1 MLIFVNNFIFFYWHP
16 TKIEFFT
23 FYNCKIVLI
32 MLQKFGQ
39 LILASFLGAA
49 LTVGAT
55 VFFKKGQPFNYANSS
70 TPAYLTGQKFDVAGY
85 PAEGFT
91 GAADKVLPA
100 VVHIRSIGKAKSSA
114 NSLFDMEEIPESFRR
129 FFGDPSPRK
138 QPKQEGTGSGVII
151 STDGFIVTNNH
162 VVADADQIEITLH
175 DRRLLNAKIIG
186 LDPNT
191 DVALIK
197 VDAENLPT
205 LAFADSDK
213 LRVGEWVVAV
223 GNPFNLASTVTA
235 GIISA
240 IGRSINIL
248 EGKAPIESFI
258 QTDAVVNPGNSGG
271 ALVNTNGD
279 LIGINTAIASPTGV
293 FAGYSF
299 AVPSNIVA
307 KIVTDLRE
315 HGTVQRGYLGA
326 IIRGIDGRFAQE
338 LNLPVN
344 EGVYVDSVL
353 SDGAAA
359 KAGIKKGDIIKEI
372 DGQQTATSAKLLELV
387 GRKRPGDEM
396 TVTILRNGA
405 EKNISVTLRNS
416 SGNTEIVSKTASS
429 ATLERLGAT
438 FSDLTKAEREKLK
451 VEGVKVEQLSAGLL
465 RRYTDIEEGFIIT
478 RIDRQD
484 VKSVAELKKA
494 LENKDGGLLIEGRY
508 PDSPRK
514 YYYGL
519 GIEE

>member
-1 MLIFVNNFIFFYWHP
+1 MQNKFV
-16 TKIEFFT
+16 
-23 FYNCKIVLI
+23 
-32 MLQKFGQ
+32 Q
-39 LILASFLGAA
+39 LILASILGAA
-49 LTVGAT
+49 ITITASAL
-55 VFFKKGQPFNYANSS
+55 FRKGEPFNYANPS
-70 TPAYLTGQKFDVAGY
+70 TPAYLTNQKGALSGI
-85 PAEGFT
+85 PSEGFT
-91 GAADKVLPA
+91 MAAEKVLPA
-100 VVHIRSIGKAKSSA
+100 VVHIRSIGKAKS
-114 NSLFDMEEIPESFRR
+114 NTGGMFDMEEIPETFRR
-129 FFGDPSPRK
+129 FFGNPEPRQ

-151 STDGFIVTNNH
+151 SADGYIVTNNH
-162 VVADADQIEITLH
+162 VVADADKIEITLH
-175 DRRLLNAKIIG
+175 DKRLLTAKVIG

-197 VDAENLPT
+197 IDAENLPT
-205 LAFADSDK
+205 LSFANSDALK
-213 LRVGEWVVAV
+213 VGEWVVAV
-223 GNPFNLASTVTA
+223 GNPFNLESTVTA

-271 ALVNTNGD
+271 ALVNTQGD

-326 IIRGIDGRFAQE
+326 IIRGIDGRYAQE
-338 LNLPVN
+338 MKLPVN
-344 EGVYVDSVL
+344 EGVYIDSVL

-359 KAGIKKGDIIKEI
+359 KAGLKKGDIIKEM
-372 DGQQTATSAKLLELV
+372 DGVSISTSSKLLEMV
-387 GRKRPGDEM
+387 GRKRPGDQM
-396 TVTILRNGA
+396 VVTILRDGA
-405 EKNISVTLRNS
+405 DKKLTVTLRNS
-416 SGNTEIVSKTASS
+416 SGNTSIVSKEEPS

-438 FSDLTKAEREKLK
+438 FSDLSKSERDKLK

-494 LENKDGGLLIEGRY
+494 IENKDGGLLIEGRY

-519 GIEE
+519 GLEE

>member
-1 MLIFVNNFIFFYWHP
+1 MQNKFV
-16 TKIEFFT
+16 
-23 FYNCKIVLI
+23 
-32 MLQKFGQ
+32 Q
-39 LILASFLGAA
+39 LILASVLGAA
-49 LTVGAT
+49 ITITASAL
-55 VFFKKGQPFNYANSS
+55 FRKGEPFNYANPS
-70 TPAYLTGQKFDVAGY
+70 TPAYLANQRGVLSGV

-91 GAADKVLPA
+91 VAAEKVLPA
-100 VVHIRSIGKAKSSA
+100 VVHIRSIGKAKSNA
-114 NSLFDMEEIPESFRR
+114 GGMFDMEEIPETFRR
-129 FFGDPSPRK
+129 FFGNPEPRQ

-151 STDGFIVTNNH
+151 SADGYIVTNNH
-162 VVADADQIEITLH
+162 VVADAEKIEITLH
-175 DRRLLNAKIIG
+175 DKRLLIAKVIG

-197 VDAENLPT
+197 IEAENLPT
-205 LAFADSDK
+205 LSFANSDA

-223 GNPFNLASTVTA
+223 GNPFNLESTVTA

-271 ALVNTNGD
+271 ALVNTQGD
-279 LIGINTAIASPTGV
+279 LVGINTAIASPTGV

-326 IIRGIDGRFAQE
+326 IIRGIDGRYAQE
-338 LNLPVN
+338 MKLPVN
-344 EGVYVDSVL
+344 EGVYIDSVL

-359 KAGIKKGDIIKEI
+359 KAGLKQGDIIKEM
-372 DGQQTATSAKLLELV
+372 DGISISTSSKLLEMV

-396 TVTILRNGA
+396 VVTVLRDGA
-405 EKNISVTLRNS
+405 DKKVTVTLRNS
-416 SGNTEIVSKTASS
+416 AGNTSVVSKPEPAAS
-429 ATLERLGAT
+429 LDKLGAT
-438 FSDLTKAEREKLK
+438 FSDLSKAEKDKLK
-451 VEGVKVEQLSAGLL
+451 IQGVKVDQLSAGLL
-465 RRYTDIEEGFIIT
+465 RKYTDIEEGFIIT

-484 VKSVAELKKA
+484 VSSVAELKKA
-494 LENKDGGLLIEGRY
+494 IENKDGGLLIEGRY

-519 GIEE
+519 GLEE

>member
-1 MLIFVNNFIFFYWHP
+1 MLN
-16 TKIEFFT
+16 
-23 FYNCKIVLI
+23 
-32 MLQKFGQ
+32 KFGQ

-49 LTVGAT
+49 ITVGAT
-55 VFFKKGQPFNYANSS
+55 VLLKKGEPFNYVNSS
-70 TPAYLTGQKFDVAGY
+70 TPAYLTNQSGNVAAI
-85 PAEGFT
+85 PVDGFT
-91 GAADKVLPA
+91 TAADKVLPA
-100 VVHIRSIGKAKSSA
+100 VVHIRSIGKAKSND
-114 NSLFDMEEIPESFRR
+114 NSLFDMEEIPETFRR
-129 FFGDPSPRK
+129 FFGEPSPRQ

-151 STDGFIVTNNH
+151 SADGYIVTNNH
-162 VVADADQIEITLH
+162 VVADAEKIEITLH
-175 DRRLLNAKIIG
+175 DKRLLTAKVIG

-197 VDAENLPT
+197 IDAENLPT
-205 LAFADSDK
+205 LSFANSDELK
-213 LRVGEWVVAV
+213 VGEWVVAV
-223 GNPFNLASTVTA
+223 GNPFNLESTVTA

-271 ALVNTNGD
+271 ALVNTKGD

-315 HGTVQRGYLGA
+315 HGTVQRGYLGD
-326 IIRGIDGRFAQE
+326 IIRGIDGRYAQE
-338 LNLPVN
+338 LKLPVN

-359 KAGIKKGDIIKEI
+359 RAGIKKGDIIKEI
-372 DGQQTATSAKLLELV
+372 DGVTISTSSKLLELV

-396 TVTILRNGA
+396 LITVLRNGSD
-405 EKNISVTLRNS
+405 KKITVTLMNS
-416 SGNTEIVSKTASS
+416 SGNTSVVSKTESS
-429 ATLERLGAT
+429 TTLDRLGAT
-438 FSDLTKAEREKLK
+438 FSDLTKAEKDKLK
-451 VEGVKVEQLSAGLL
+451 VQGVKIDKLSAGLL

-484 VKSVAELKKA
+484 INSVAELKKA
-494 LENKDGGLLIEGRY
+494 LENKEGGLLIEGRY

-519 GIEE
+519 GLEE

>member
-1 MLIFVNNFIFFYWHP
+1 MLN
-16 TKIEFFT
+16 
-23 FYNCKIVLI
+23 
-32 MLQKFGQ
+32 KFGQ

-49 LTVGAT
+49 ITVGAT
-55 VFFKKGQPFNYANSS
+55 VFLKKGEPFNYVNNS
-70 TPAYLTGQKFDVAGY
+70 TPAYLTNQKGSLATT

-91 GAADKVLPA
+91 TAADKVLPA
-100 VVHIRSIGKAKSSA
+100 VVHIRSIGKSKSNS
-114 NSLFDMEEIPESFRR
+114 NSLFDLEEIPESFRR
-129 FFGDPSPRK
+129 FFGDPSPRQ

-151 STDGFIVTNNH
+151 SADGYIVTNNH
-162 VVADADQIEITLH
+162 VVADADKIEITLH
-175 DRRLLNAKIIG
+175 DKRLLTARVIG

-191 DVALIK
+191 DVALVK

-205 LAFADSDK
+205 LAFANSDELK
-213 LRVGEWVVAV
+213 VGEWVVAV
-223 GNPFNLASTVTA
+223 GNPFNLESTVTA

-271 ALVNTNGD
+271 ALVNTQGD

-326 IIRGIDGRFAQE
+326 IIRGIDGRYAQE
-338 LNLPVN
+338 MKLPVN

-359 KAGIKKGDIIKEI
+359 KAGIKKGDIIKEL
-372 DGQQTATSAKLLELV
+372 DGQVITTSSKLLELV
-387 GRKRPGDEM
+387 GRKRPGDDM
-396 TVTILRNGA
+396 VVTILRNGA
-405 EKNISVTLRNS
+405 DKKVTVTLRNS
-416 SGNTEIVSKTASS
+416 SGNTSVVSKTESS
-429 ATLERLGAT
+429 TTLERLGAT
-438 FSDLTKAEREKLK
+438 FSDLTKAEKDKLN
-451 VEGVKVEQLSAGLL
+451 VEGVKVDQLSAGLL
-465 RRYTDIEEGFIIT
+465 RRFTDIEEGFIIT
-478 RIDRQD
+478 RIDRKD
-484 VKSVAELKKA
+484 VKSVAELKRA
-494 LENKDGGLLIEGRY
+494 LENIDGGLLIEGRY

-519 GIEE
+519 GLEE

>member
-1 MLIFVNNFIFFYWHP
+1 MLN
-16 TKIEFFT
+16 
-23 FYNCKIVLI
+23 
-32 MLQKFGQ
+32 KFGQ

-49 LTVGAT
+49 ITVGAT
-55 VFFKKGQPFNYANSS
+55 VLLKKGEPFNYVNSS
-70 TPAYLTGQKFDVAGY
+70 TPAYLTNQSGNVAAI
-85 PAEGFT
+85 PVDGFT
-91 GAADKVLPA
+91 TAADKVLPA
-100 VVHIRSIGKAKSSA
+100 VVHIRSIGKAKSND
-114 NSLFDMEEIPESFRR
+114 NSLFDMEEIPETFRR
-129 FFGDPSPRK
+129 FFGEPSPRQ

-151 STDGFIVTNNH
+151 SADGYIVTNNH
-162 VVADADQIEITLH
+162 VVADAEKIEITLH
-175 DRRLLNAKIIG
+175 DKRLLTAKVIG

-197 VDAENLPT
+197 IDAENLPT
-205 LAFADSDK
+205 LSFANSDELK
-213 LRVGEWVVAV
+213 VGEWVVAV
-223 GNPFNLASTVTA
+223 GNPFNLESTVTA

-271 ALVNTNGD
+271 ALVNTKGD

-326 IIRGIDGRFAQE
+326 IIRGIDGRYAQE
-338 LNLPVN
+338 LKLPVN

-359 KAGIKKGDIIKEI
+359 RAGIKKGDIIKEI
-372 DGQQTATSAKLLELV
+372 DGVTISTSSKLLELV

-396 TVTILRNGA
+396 LITVLRNGSD
-405 EKNISVTLRNS
+405 KKITVTLMNS
-416 SGNTEIVSKTASS
+416 SGNTSVVSKTESS
-429 ATLERLGAT
+429 TTLDRLGAT
-438 FSDLTKAEREKLK
+438 FSDLTKAEKDKLK
-451 VEGVKVEQLSAGLL
+451 VQGVKIDKLSAGLL

-484 VKSVAELKKA
+484 INSVSELKKS
-494 LENKDGGLLIEGRY
+494 LENKEGGLLIEGRY

-519 GIEE
+519 GLEE

>member
-1 MLIFVNNFIFFYWHP
+1 M
-16 TKIEFFT
+16 
-23 FYNCKIVLI
+23 
-32 MLQKFGQ
+32 
-39 LILASFLGAA
+39 
-49 LTVGAT
+49 
-55 VFFKKGQPFNYANSS
+55 
-70 TPAYLTGQKFDVAGY
+70 
-85 PAEGFT
+85 
-91 GAADKVLPA
+91 
-100 VVHIRSIGKAKSSA
+100 
-114 NSLFDMEEIPESFRR
+114 FDMEEIPETFRR
-129 FFGDPSPRK
+129 FFGNPEPRQ

-151 STDGFIVTNNH
+151 SADGYIVTNNH
-162 VVADADQIEITLH
+162 VVADAEKIEITLH
-175 DRRLLNAKIIG
+175 DKRLLTARVIG

-197 VDAENLPT
+197 IDAENLPT
-205 LAFADSDK
+205 LSFANSDELK
-213 LRVGEWVVAV
+213 VGEWVVAV
-223 GNPFNLASTVTA
+223 GNPFNLESTVTA

-271 ALVNTNGD
+271 ALVNTQGD

-326 IIRGIDGRFAQE
+326 IIRGIDGRYAQE
-338 LNLPVN
+338 MKLPVN
-344 EGVYVDSVL
+344 EGVYIDSVL

-359 KAGIKKGDIIKEI
+359 KAGLKKGDIIKEL
-372 DGQQTATSAKLLELV
+372 DGVSISTSSKLLEMV
-387 GRKRPGDEM
+387 GRKRPGDEILV
-396 TVTILRNGA
+396 TVLRDGA
-405 EKNISVTLRNS
+405 DKKLTVTLRNS
-416 SGNTEIVSKTASS
+416 SGNTGLVSKSEPS
-429 ATLERLGAT
+429 ATLDKLGAT
-438 FSDLTKAEREKLK
+438 FSDLSKAERDKLK

-494 LENKDGGLLIEGRY
+494 IENKEGGLLIEGRY

-519 GIEE
+519 GLEE

>member
-1 MLIFVNNFIFFYWHP
+1 MLN
-16 TKIEFFT
+16 
-23 FYNCKIVLI
+23 
-32 MLQKFGQ
+32 KFGQ

-49 LTVGAT
+49 ITVGAT
-55 VFFKKGQPFNYANSS
+55 VLFKKGEPFSYANSS
-70 TPAYLTGQKFDVAGY
+70 TPAYLTNQSGNFAAMPAG
-85 PAEGFT
+85 GFT
-91 GAADKVLPA
+91 TAADKVLPA
-100 VVHIRSIGKAKSSA
+100 VVHIRSIGKAKSNT
-114 NSLFDMEEIPESFRR
+114 NSFFDMEEIPESFRR
-129 FFGDPSPRK
+129 FFGEPSPRQ

-151 STDGFIVTNNH
+151 SADGYIVTNNH
-162 VVADADQIEITLH
+162 VVADAEKIEITLH
-175 DRRLLNAKIIG
+175 DKRLLTAKVIG

-205 LAFADSDK
+205 LAFANSDDLK
-213 LRVGEWVVAV
+213 VGEWVVAV
-223 GNPFNLASTVTA
+223 GNPFNLESTVTA

-271 ALVNTNGD
+271 ALVNTQGD

-326 IIRGIDGRFAQE
+326 IIRGIDGRYAQE
-338 LNLPVN
+338 MKLPVN

-359 KAGIKKGDIIKEI
+359 KAGIMKGDIIKEI
-372 DGQQTATSAKLLELV
+372 DGQSIATSSKLLELV

-396 TVTILRNGA
+396 IVTILRNGA
-405 EKNISVTLRNS
+405 DKKVTVTLRNS
-416 SGNTEIVSKTASS
+416 SGNTNVVSKTESS
-429 ATLERLGAT
+429 ATLERLGAS
-438 FSDLTKAEREKLK
+438 FSDLTKAEKDKLK
-451 VEGVKVEQLSAGLL
+451 VEGVKVDQLSAGLL

-484 VKSVAELKKA
+484 VKSVAELKKV
-494 LENKDGGLLIEGRY
+494 LENKEGGLLIEGRY
-508 PDSPRK
+508 ADSPRK

-519 GIEE
+519 GLEE

>member
-1 MLIFVNNFIFFYWHP
+1 MLN
-16 TKIEFFT
+16 
-23 FYNCKIVLI
+23 
-32 MLQKFGQ
+32 KFGQ

-49 LTVGAT
+49 ITVGAT
-55 VFFKKGQPFNYANSS
+55 VLLKKGEPFNYVNSS
-70 TPAYLTGQKFDVAGY
+70 TPAYLTNQSGNVAAI
-85 PAEGFT
+85 PVDGFT
-91 GAADKVLPA
+91 TAADKVLPA
-100 VVHIRSIGKAKSSA
+100 VVHIRSIGKSKSND
-114 NSLFDMEEIPESFRR
+114 NSLFDMEEIPETFRR
-129 FFGDPSPRK
+129 FFGEPSPRQ

-151 STDGFIVTNNH
+151 SADGYIVTNNH
-162 VVADADQIEITLH
+162 VVADAEKIEITLH
-175 DRRLLNAKIIG
+175 DKRLLTAKVIG

-197 VDAENLPT
+197 IDAENLPT
-205 LAFADSDK
+205 LSFANSDELK
-213 LRVGEWVVAV
+213 VGEWVVAV
-223 GNPFNLASTVTA
+223 GNPFNLESTVTA

-271 ALVNTNGD
+271 ALVNTKGD

-326 IIRGIDGRFAQE
+326 IIRGIDGRYAQE
-338 LNLPVN
+338 LKLPVN

-359 KAGIKKGDIIKEI
+359 RAGIKKGDIIKEI
-372 DGQQTATSAKLLELV
+372 DGVTISTSSKLLELV

-396 TVTILRNGA
+396 LITVLRNGSD
-405 EKNISVTLRNS
+405 KKITVTLMNS
-416 SGNTEIVSKTASS
+416 SGNTSVVSKTESS
-429 ATLERLGAT
+429 TTLDRLGAT
-438 FSDLTKAEREKLK
+438 FSDLTKAEKDKLR
-451 VEGVKVEQLSAGLL
+451 VQGVKIDKLSAGLL

-484 VKSVAELKKA
+484 INSVAELKKA
-494 LENKDGGLLIEGRY
+494 LENKEGGLLIEGRY

-519 GIEE
+519 GLEE